1 MFLIFIVWFHFDKI
15 TNTNMDQG
23 SNQDNNQDKN
33 NFIVLNNFLKN
44 TVHHWQERRSHKIS
58 GKEIEMKNVLEFEYS

>member
-15 TNTNMDQG
+15 THTNMDQG

-33 NFIVLNNFLKN
+33 NFIVLNDFLKS
-44 TVHHWQERRSHKIS
+44 TVPH
-58 GKEIEMKNVLEFEYS
+58 